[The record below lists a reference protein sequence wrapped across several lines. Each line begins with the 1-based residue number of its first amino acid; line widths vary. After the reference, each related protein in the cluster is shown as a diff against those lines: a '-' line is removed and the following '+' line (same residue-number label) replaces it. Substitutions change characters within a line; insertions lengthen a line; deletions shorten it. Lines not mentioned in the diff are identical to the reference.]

1 MIVTPRIAFRLGLLM
16 VFAAL
21 FQVTFLSK
29 LIVFDV
35 APDVLPVVAIA
46 LGLLGGAVVGASAGF
61 ALGLIADTTLIA
73 PLGITSLALL
83 SAGYLAGRFREAFD
97 IANTLVPIGLAGILT
112 AVSAAIITVVQL
124 TLGVESDVS
133 ILIVRE
139 IFLQGLMATAL
150 MAAVFP
156 VVRRALRPALID
168 LEPPRRTIVIGSGR
182 SRATVS

>member
-1 MIVTPRIAFRLGLLM
+1 VIVTRGIAIRLGLLM
-16 VFAAL
+16 VFGAL

-35 APDVLPVVAIA
+35 APDMLPALAIV

-61 ALGLIADTTLIA
+61 ALGLIADSVLIA

-97 IANTLVPIGLAGILT
+97 IANTLVPIALAGILT
-112 AVSAAIITVVQL
+112 AVSATIITVVQL

-133 ILIVRE
+133 VLILRE

-150 MAAVFP
+150 MAVVFP
-156 VVRRALRPALID
+156 LVRRVLRPALID
-168 LEPPRRTIVIGSGR
+168 LEPRRRPMVIGSGGR
-182 SRATVS
+182 RATVS